1 MKERTEI
8 EQMNLS
14 LTYMKLASC
23 RVYDDATSLLN
34 DLVVKELGREYG
46 DKYHFDEET
55 DEFICDEV
63 KYRNS
68 VNPKVV
74 KLAVIDAM
82 ASYLRSRELI
92 SGEGTITYEKSKVK
106 DTAIIPF
113 KRMDNDVLKVRDWVQ
128 RWQKEPAPKTKTD
141 KLYRLQCKSLGVAE
155 KALNIFEYYLSY
167 GKVSE
172 NNKDTWEYICGISN
186 VPPNEPMVW
195 YGKWPELCTIIE
207 VFLCNDLYFNFE
219 KGVKKHFLC
228 EHGKEKFIKESG
240 EVLTEDILK
249 GSIAQAKSNG
259 TLQSEASKLVKNF
272 DIHIPDKI
280 KKNLKL

>member
-8 EQMNLS
+8 EQQNLHF
-14 LTYMKLASC
+14 TYMELASC
-23 RVYDDATSLLN
+23 GVYDDATSLLN

-46 DKYHFDEET
+46 DKYHFDEKT
-55 DEFICDEV
+55 DEWICDEV

-68 VNPKVV
+68 GNPKVV

-82 ASYLRSRELI
+82 ISFLNSQELI
-92 SGEGTITYEKSKVK
+92 SEEGTIAYEKSEVK

-113 KRMDNDVLKVRDWVQ
+113 KRMDNDLQKVRGWVQ
-128 RWQKEPAPKTKTD
+128 RWQKEPAPKTKTG
-141 KLYRLQCKSLGVAE
+141 KLYRLQPNNNGVAE
-155 KALNIFEYYLSY
+155 KALNMFEYYLSV

-172 NNKDTWEYICGISN
+172 NSRDTWKYVCGITK
-186 VPPNEPMVW
+186 VPSNEPIVW
-195 YGKWPELCTIIE
+195 NGKWTELCTIID

-228 EHGKEKFIKESG
+228 EHGKEKFVKESG

-249 GSIAQAKSNG
+249 GSIAQAKNNG
-259 TLQSEASKLVKNF
+259 TFQDVASMMVNKFGITIQKKLRKA
-272 DIHIPDKI
+272 
-280 KKNLKL
+280 

>member
-8 EQMNLS
+8 EQQNLHF
-14 LTYMKLASC
+14 TYMELASC
-23 RVYDDATSLLN
+23 GVYDDATSLLN

-46 DKYHFDEET
+46 DKYHFDEKT
-55 DEFICDEV
+55 DEWICDEV

-68 VNPKVV
+68 GNPKVV

-82 ASYLRSRELI
+82 ISFLNSQELI
-92 SGEGTITYEKSKVK
+92 SEEGTIAYEKSKVK

-113 KRMDNDVLKVRDWVQ
+113 KRMDNDLQKVRGWVQ
-128 RWQKEPAPKTKTD
+128 RWQKEPAPKTKTG
-141 KLYRLQCKSLGVAE
+141 KLYRLQPKNNGVAE
-155 KALNIFEYYLSY
+155 KALNMFEDYLRI

-172 NNKDTWEYICGISN
+172 NSRDTWKYICGISK
-186 VPPNEPMVW
+186 VPSNEPIVW
-195 YGKWPELCTIIE
+195 NGKWTELCTIIE

-228 EHGKEKFIKESG
+228 EHGKEKFVKESG

-249 GSIAQAKSNG
+249 GSIAQAKNNG
-259 TLQSEASKLVKNF
+259 TFQNVASMMENKFGITIPKKLRKT
-272 DIHIPDKI
+272 
-280 KKNLKL
+280 

>member
-8 EQMNLS
+8 EQQNLHF
-14 LTYMKLASC
+14 TYMELASC
-23 RVYDDATSLLN
+23 GVYDDATSLLN

-46 DKYHFDEET
+46 DKYHFDEKT
-55 DEFICDEV
+55 DEWICDEV

-68 VNPKVV
+68 GNPKVV

-82 ASYLRSRELI
+82 ISFLNSQELI
-92 SGEGTITYEKSKVK
+92 SEEGTIAYEKSKVK

-113 KRMDNDVLKVRDWVQ
+113 KRMDNDLQKVRGWVQ
-128 RWQKEPAPKTKTD
+128 RWQKEPAPKTKTG
-141 KLYRLQCKSLGVAE
+141 KLYRLQPKKNGVAE
-155 KALNIFEYYLSY
+155 KALNMFDYYLSV

-172 NNKDTWEYICGISN
+172 NSKDTWKYVCGISK
-186 VPPNEPMVW
+186 VPSNEPIVW
-195 YGKWPELCTIIE
+195 KGKWTELCTIID

-228 EHGKEKFIKESG
+228 EHGKEKFVKESG

-249 GSIAQAKSNG
+249 GSIAQAKNNG
-259 TLQSEASKLVKNF
+259 TFQDVASMMVNKFGITIQKKLRKA
-272 DIHIPDKI
+272 
-280 KKNLKL
+280 